1 MIAIIDYGIGNVFNV
16 QNAVVPLMNDSKLTR
31 DPAEILAASHII
43 LPGVGAFRDAI
54 EALERQGLIDVL
66 NQAHAKRIPI
76 LGICLGMQLLYEV
89 SYENGTY
96 KGLGFLKGPIV
107 RFPEPQVK
115 RIPQIGWNTLI
126 ENKPSLFSGV
136 EGDVYFV
143 HSYYAQGADDEILAY
158 VDYDGVKVP
167 AITGSDKVYGMQFHP
182 EKSAE
187 VGRKLLERFF
197 SL

>member
-16 QNAVVPLMNDSKLTR
+16 QNAVVPLMNDAKLTSS
-31 DPAEILAASHII
+31 PAEILSASHII

-54 EALERQGLIDVL
+54 EALEQQGLVEVL
-66 NQAHAKRIPI
+66 KQAHEKRIPI

-96 KGLGFLKGPIV
+96 QGLGFLKGPVV

-115 RIPQIGWNTLI
+115 RIPQIGWNTLV
-126 ENKPSLFSGV
+126 ENKASLFSGV
-136 EGDVYFV
+136 EGEVYFV
-143 HSYYAQGADDEILAY
+143 HSYYAQGIEDEILTY

-167 AITGSDKVYGMQFHP
+167 AIVGSDKVYGMQFHP

>member
-16 QNAVVPLMNDSKLTR
+16 QNAVTPIMNDTKLTR
-31 DPAEILAASHII
+31 DPAEILSASHII

-54 EALERQGLIDVL
+54 EALEKYDLIKVL
-66 NQAHAKRIPI
+66 KEAFDKQIPI

-89 SYENGTY
+89 SYENGEY
-96 KGLGFLKGPIV
+96 KGLGFLKGSIV

-115 RIPQIGWNTLI
+115 RIPQIGWNTLTK
-126 ENKPSLFSGV
+126 NKTSIFDGV

-143 HSYYAQGADDEILAY
+143 HSYYADGQDDEILSY
-158 VDYDGVKVP
+158 VTYDGVKVP
-167 AITGSDKVYGMQFHP
+167 AIVGNGKVYGMQFHP

-187 VGRKLLERFF
+187 VGKLLLERFF
-197 SL
+197 A

>member
-1 MIAIIDYGIGNVFNV
+1 MIAIIDYGIGNIFNV
-16 QNAVVPLMNDSKLTR
+16 QNAITPLMDNTKLTG
-31 DPAEILAASHII
+31 DPNEILNASHII

-54 EALERQGLIDVL
+54 EALTAKGLDKVL
-66 NQAHAKRIPI
+66 KTAHEKGIPI
-76 LGICLGMQLLYEV
+76 LGICLGMQLLYET

-96 KGLGFLKGPIV
+96 EGLGFLKGDVV
-107 RFPEPQVK
+107 RFEEPQVK

-143 HSYYAQGADDEILAY
+143 HSFYAKGTDDEILNY
-158 VDYDGVKVP
+158 VNYDGVKVP
-167 AITGSDKVYGMQFHP
+167 AIVGKDKVFGMQFHP

-197 SL
+197 TL